1 VEIAPRA
8 KIAVGGASQIWH
20 EVEARN
26 KGTAMRTV
34 YVNGSYVPE
43 NEAKI
48 SVFDRGFLFGDG
60 IYEVASVLGGK
71 LIDFPAHIARLH
83 RSAGELGMRFTVSD
97 DDLLAIH
104 RELVSR
110 NKVEEGVVYLQMT
123 RGAID
128 RDFLFDTEKL
138 TPTLVLF
145 TQSRPLI
152 DTAVAKN
159 GMKIVSIPDLR
170 WGRCD
175 IKTVQL
181 LYPSLGKMEA
191 KARGAD
197 DAWMVRDGVVTEG
210 TSNNAF
216 IVTKDGAI
224 VTRPLSHSILPG
236 ITRAALMAYSEAK
249 RHQDRGARIHH
260 RGSQRSRG
268 GFHHLGFR
276 LCRTGDLDRWRRAVG
291 RQARPGHAGS
301 AQDLY
306 RGKPQARPVKPSRAA
321 AARLAL
327 GFRRI

>member
-1 VEIAPRA
+1 
-8 KIAVGGASQIWH
+8 
-20 EVEARN
+20 
-26 KGTAMRTV
+26 MRTV

-43 NEAKI
+43 NEAKV

-83 RSAGELGMRFTVSD
+83 RSAGELGMRVDVSD
-97 DDLLAIH
+97 DELLAIH

-110 NKVEEGVVYLQMT
+110 NSLEEGVVYLQMT

-128 RDFLFDTEKL
+128 RDFLFDTDKL

-152 DTAVAKN
+152 ETGVAKN

-216 IVTKDGAI
+216 IVTQDGAI

-236 ITRAALMAYSEAK
+236 ITRAALMAYSAASGTKVEEREFTIEEAK
-249 RHQDRGARIHH
+249 NAAEAFITSASVFVGPVISIDGVEL
-260 RGSQRSRG
+260 SG
-268 GFHHLGFR
+268 GKPGPVTLGLR
-276 LCRTGDLDRWRRAVG
+276 KTYIEESLKRAV
-291 RQARPGHAGS
+291 
-301 AQDLY
+301 
-306 RGKPQARPVKPSRAA
+306 
-321 AARLAL
+321 
-327 GFRRI
+327 

>member
-1 VEIAPRA
+1 
-8 KIAVGGASQIWH
+8 
-20 EVEARN
+20 
-26 KGTAMRTV
+26 MRTV

-43 NEAKI
+43 DEAKI

-60 IYEVASVLGGK
+60 IYEVAAVLGGK
-71 LIDFPAHIARLH
+71 LVDFPAHIARLH
-83 RSAGELGMRFTVSD
+83 RSAGELGMRIDVSD

-110 NKVEEGVVYLQMT
+110 NGVEEGIVYLQMT
-123 RGAID
+123 RGAVD
-128 RDFLFDTEKL
+128 RDFLFDTAKL

-152 DTAVAKN
+152 DTAIARN
-159 GMKIVSIPDLR
+159 GMKIVAIPDLR

-191 KARGAD
+191 KTRGAD

-216 IVTKDGAI
+216 IVTRQGAI

-236 ITRAALMAYSEAK
+236 ITRAALMAYSAANGTPVEEREFTIQEAK
-249 RHQDRGARIHH
+249 EAAEAFIT
-260 RGSQRSRG
+260 SASV
-268 GFHHLGFR
+268 F
-276 LCRTGDLDRWRRAVG
+276 VG
-291 RQARPGHAGS
+291 PVISIDGVELSG
-301 AQDLY
+301 
-306 RGKPQARPVKPSRAA
+306 GKPGPVTLGLRKTYIEESLKRA
-321 AARLAL
+321 L
-327 GFRRI
+327 